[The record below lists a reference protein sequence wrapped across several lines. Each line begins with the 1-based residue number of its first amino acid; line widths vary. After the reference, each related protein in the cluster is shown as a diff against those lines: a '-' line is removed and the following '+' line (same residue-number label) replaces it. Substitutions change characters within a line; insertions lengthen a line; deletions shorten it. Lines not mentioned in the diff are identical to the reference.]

1 MIESETLD
9 EVALI
14 GSRLILSSDQIFI
27 LYRYGNECYNTF
39 IIIFLSPLFKEFIL
53 ISMSSRMGINRHK
66 IERWIE

>member
-14 GSRLILSSDQIFI
+14 GSRLILSSYQIFI
-27 LYRYGNECYNTF
+27 LYRDGKE
-39 IIIFLSPLFKEFIL
+39 EFIL

>member
-27 LYRYGNECYNTF
+27 LYRYGSE
-39 IIIFLSPLFKEFIL
+39 EF
-53 ISMSSRMGINRHK
+53 ISMSSRMEI
-66 IERWIE
+66 ILQT